1 MALRRTRIGGSSTRR
16 RQTLKTAWKHN
27 STTSAVYQKRQTLKY
42 SWNKLPLDRLTF
54 SLVSGRALCLFLSMV
69 PIVYPVLHALIFLTF
84 HRFDTLARHLVER
97 NISEQSRSRSLNFRK
112 DVRGHA
118 RRGFSFVHGSHSYQ
132 WTTLWPTLTL
142 LVICPSFWGSCFHHF
157 VSLIENF
164 SIIFVLIFGN
174 V

>member
-1 MALRRTRIGGSSTRR
+1 MALRRTRIGGSFTRR

-84 HRFDTLARHLVER
+84 HRFDRHSHATSSKGIFQSNRDRDRSILEKM
-97 NISEQSRSRSLNFRK
+97 SEATFDEDSLSFMVHTVINGPRYDQHSRCL
-112 DVRGHA
+112 
-118 RRGFSFVHGSHSYQ
+118 SFVHRFGVHVFIISFRWSRI
-132 WTTLWPTLTL
+132 
-142 LVICPSFWGSCFHHF
+142 LV
-157 VSLIENF
+157 
-164 SIIFVLIFGN
+164 
-174 V
+174 